1 MRTFFLE
8 TLFIPFIILIIASLL
23 EIRIK
28 SILKNL
34 ELKAVISPISNQFQ
48 TVFFIVIASSLIS
61 VLSISL
67 IKSSILSL
75 AITFLLSLIFTAYL
89 YKNKTFTFFLEDKL
103 TVALISFYAIEK
115 TEIGL
120 DKIKAVVVSEPD
132 LVTKLF
138 SNKIGK
144 IRFFVNFVNEKSLEI
159 DLNNYS
165 LQDLK
170 SYFKEKLIPIYH
182 KIDYERTAKKIT
194 E

>member
-1 MRTFFLE
+1 MSTFFLE
-8 TLFIPFIILIIASLL
+8 ILFKPFIVLIITSVL
-23 EIRIK
+23 EIWIK
-28 SILKNL
+28 YVLKNL
-34 ELKAVISPISNQFQ
+34 ELKAVISPISNQIQ

-75 AITFLLSLIFTAYL
+75 AISFLLSLIFTAYL
-89 YKNKTFTFFLEDKL
+89 YKNKTFTFFFEDKL

-120 DKIKAVVVSEPD
+120 DKIKAVVVTEPD

-144 IRFFVNFVNEKSLEI
+144 TRFFVNFVNEKSLEI
-159 DLNNYS
+159 DLNNYR
-165 LQDLK
+165 LQELK
-170 SYFKEKLIPIYH
+170 SYFKEKQIPIYH

-194 E
+194 D

>member
-1 MRTFFLE
+1 MSLFFLE
-8 TLFIPFIILIIASLL
+8 TLFIPFIILIIASVL

-34 ELKAVISPISNQFQ
+34 ELKTVISPISNQIQ

-75 AITFLLSLIFTAYL
+75 AISFLLSLIFTAYL
-89 YKNKTFTFFLEDKL
+89 YKNKTFTFFFEDKL
-103 TVALISFYAIEK
+103 TVALISFYVIEK

-120 DKIKAVVVSEPD
+120 DKIKAVVVTEPD

-138 SNKIGK
+138 LNKIGK
-144 IRFFVNFVNEKSLEI
+144 TRFFVNFVNEKSLEI

-170 SYFKEKLIPIYH
+170 SYFKEKQIPIYH

-194 E
+194 D

>member
-1 MRTFFLE
+1 MSTFFLE
-8 TLFIPFIILIIASLL
+8 TFFIPFIILIIASLL

-75 AITFLLSLIFTAYL
+75 TITFLLSLIFTAYL